1 MEWWR
6 NRLIGLIVF
15 IRVVFILAQECVLF
29 LEVGIFLLTYTVGLL
44 KLATLFIAG
53 SRIMLSVSF
62 FFFFVLFDTSSYGY
76 AAVELMRK
84 CDVMKHDSCG

>member
-1 MEWWR
+1 MEEESLNW
-6 NRLIGLIVF
+6 LDSFHSSGF
-15 IRVVFILAQECVLF
+15 FLAQECVLF

-62 FFFFVLFDTSSYGY
+62 FFF
-76 AAVELMRK
+76 RII
-84 CDVMKHDSCG
+84 